1 MISMLDEFQ
10 IGNMFENK
18 CTIWKSTDGYC
29 KQYPCGVSLYFLSLL
44 SFNYDITIYIMI
56 GWPGYNKDIVDAINT
71 CVK

>member
-56 GWPGYNKDIVDAINT
+56 G
-71 CVK
+71 